1 MKKEFD
7 GHVGVV
13 EHVILDEKDP
23 SKDIVIVLEAIGL
36 GGSCDESTCKN
47 SAPSFETTYEESGK
61 VRRSIYR
68 RTGKALYGHDGW
80 KGYFKVKKKTEE

>member
-1 MKKEFD
+1 MTIFVLQLFRFVIYQVHFKYKKLYRTL
-7 GHVGVV
+7 
-13 EHVILDEKDP
+13 I
-23 SKDIVIVLEAIGL
+23 
-36 GGSCDESTCKN
+36 CKN

-68 RTGKALYGHDGW
+68 RTGKALYGHSGW

>member
-23 SKDIVIVLEAIGL
+23 SKDIVIILEAIGS
-36 GGSCDESTCKN
+36 GGSCDESACQN
-47 SAPSFETTYEESGK
+47 LAPIFETTYEKSGK
-61 VRRSIYR
+61 VRRSFYY
-68 RTGKALYGHDGW
+68 RTGGALFAHPGW
-80 KGYFKVKKKTEE
+80 KGYFKVKEKD